1 MWSKLVE
8 FVRARKALSIAIAVV
23 VLVIAGG
30 AIFMAVRA
38 DPVVPTTTTSPPP
51 TSTTM
56 AETTT
61 SGATS
66 TTIGGATS
74 QINGLPVADPE
85 LLDRRLLAVKID
97 NHPDARPHSGI
108 EDADAVIELMVEG
121 VTRFISMWQQSD
133 SEFLGPMR
141 SGRPTDQTLLAFFN
155 EPSFA
160 ISGAQ
165 SWVQNMIRSV
175 GIHLVGEV
183 EPGTFR
189 VSGRRAPH
197 NLFTNTIL
205 LREYADAQDH
215 PDEPI
220 DGPMWAF
227 GPMRQDAEEA
237 SKVSFDFLGNP
248 VECTW
253 DETTGMWLRTIGG
266 EESITV
272 TEDGAADAEEGENE
286 EEDGSQIAFPVLVAL
301 YVEQYTVGDLPA
313 SRTAGQGLA
322 YVFAEGK
329 VVQGTWQRD
338 DIDEWF
344 TLEDNDG
351 APIEV
356 PPGQVWI
363 SLIPN
368 TTGIVIEPS

>member
-8 FVRARKALSIAIAVV
+8 FVRARKALSIAIAAV
-23 VLVIAGG
+23 VLVVAGG

-38 DPVVPTTTTSPPP
+38 DPEVPATTTSPPP
-51 TSTTM
+51 TTTTM

-61 SGATS
+61 SLATS
-66 TTIGGATS
+66 TTLGGETS

-108 EDADAVIELMVEG
+108 DGADAVIELMVEG

-175 GIHLVGEV
+175 GIHLIGEV
-183 EPGTFR
+183 EPGTYR
-189 VSGRRAPH
+189 VQGRRAPH
-197 NLFTNTIL
+197 NLFTNTLL
-205 LREYADAQDH
+205 LRDYADAQDH

-220 DGPMWAF
+220 EGPMWAF

-248 VECTW
+248 VEWTW
-253 DETTGMWLRTIGG
+253 DETSGMWLRTLGG
-266 EESITV
+266 EESVTV
-272 TEDGAADAEEGENE
+272 TEDE
-286 EEDGSQIAFPVLVAL
+286 EESQIAFPVLVAL
-301 YVEQYTVGDLPA
+301 YVEQYSVGDLPA

-329 VVQGTWQRD
+329 VVQGTWQRE
-338 DIDEWF
+338 DIDGWF
-344 TLEDNDG
+344 ILEDNDG
-351 APIEV
+351 VTIEV

>member
-8 FVRARKALSIAIAVV
+8 FARARKALSIAIAVV
-23 VLVIAGG
+23 VVLGAGT
-30 AIFMAVRA
+30 AIYLAA
-38 DPVVPTTTTSPPP
+38 TGEPDVPTTTTSPPP

-61 SGATS
+61 SAATS
-66 TTIGGATS
+66 TTVGGETS
-74 QINGLPVADPE
+74 QINGLPVADAE

-165 SWVQNMIRSV
+165 SWVQDMISSV
-175 GIHLVGEV
+175 GIHLIGEV

-197 NLFTNTIL
+197 NLFTNTVL
-205 LREYADAQDH
+205 LREYADERGY

-220 DGPMWAF
+220 DGPMWEF
-227 GPMRQDAEEA
+227 GPMREDAEEA
-237 SKVSFDFLGNP
+237 AKVSFDFVGNP
-248 VECTW
+248 VEWTW
-253 DETTGMWLRTIGG
+253 DEASGTWLRTLAGD
-266 EESITV
+266 ESTWV
-272 TEDGAADAEEGENE
+272 TEDDEEG
-286 EEDGSQIAFPVLVAL
+286 QIAVPVLVAL
-301 YVEQYTVGDLPA
+301 YVEQYSVGDLPA
-313 SRTAGQGLA
+313 SRTSGQGLA
-322 YVFAEGK
+322 YIFADGK
-329 VVQGTWQRD
+329 VVQGTWQRG
-338 DIDEWF
+338 DITEWF

-351 APIEV
+351 EPILV
-356 PPGQVWI
+356 PPGQIWI
-363 SLIPN
+363 SLVPN
-368 TTGIVIEPS
+368 SAGILIE